1 MTKSAIAIAAT
12 TNTDVINNLIL
23 ILENMKLDPE
33 IDNYDDIKKL
43 MSKATNVAIKE
54 SRKTTK
60 TKTTK
65 TTKTKAIKPIK
76 VDVDKKKRTNPYIDY
91 IKEKMPEM
99 KDEPKGTK
107 LTAIRQMWSIEKA
120 FTALN

>member
-1 MTKSAIAIAAT
+1 MTKSAIAT

-23 ILENMKLDPE
+23 ILENMKLDSE
-33 IDNYDDIKKL
+33 IDNYEDIKKL

-54 SRKTTK
+54 SRKTT
-60 TKTTK
+60 TK
-65 TTKTKAIKPIK
+65 TTKTKAIKPIKPIK

>member
-54 SRKTTK
+54 SRKT
-60 TKTTK
+60 TTK